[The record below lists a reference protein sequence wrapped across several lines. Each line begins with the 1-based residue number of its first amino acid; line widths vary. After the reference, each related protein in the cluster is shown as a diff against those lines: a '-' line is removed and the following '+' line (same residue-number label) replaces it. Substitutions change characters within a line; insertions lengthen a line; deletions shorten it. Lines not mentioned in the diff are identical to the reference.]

1 MFWCYIAVYF
11 FLQTY
16 VPILVKYWMDRPP
29 VIGGGDLRM
38 FDLGVLRR
46 RHHQLGQ
53 AHQFRNLNLL
63 IDHQLA
69 LLHNQVALHRQH
81 CVSRQPVISVIL
93 TTLRMPSSTQDL
105 FAVMPQLLVTKTVM
119 CLLTKTVMPL
129 KLLATKTVRH
139 VTTLMYQLL
148 VMHQLLVMYQLLV
161 TSSHVWVPAE
171 TVMHGLMYQ
180 LVTNLGHVEALPLEA
195 GHPACHVLDHHL
207 L

>member
-1 MFWCYIAVYF
+1 
-11 FLQTY
+11 
-16 VPILVKYWMDRPP
+16 
-29 VIGGGDLRM
+29 M
-38 FDLGVLRR
+38 FDLLGVLRR

-53 AHQFRNLNLL
+53 AHQFRNLNL
-63 IDHQLA
+63 DHQLA
-69 LLHNQVALHRQH
+69 LLDHQVALHRQH
-81 CVSRQPVISVIL
+81 CVSRQPVISMIL

-129 KLLATKTVRH
+129 KLLAAKTVRH

-195 GHPACHVLDHHL
+195 GHPACHVLDHQL